1 MHMCTHVHVQVQAPR
16 QRTSHLRM
24 CMYMCR
30 CRRPGSAP
38 LISGCACTCAGAG
51 AQAAHLSSPALAP
64 LLGLLRPSSRALR
77 RHRLLLLAEGT
88 GYRGMAD
95 GTGYRAV
102 TGEDAGSKA
111 AANKAAMNDEAGA
124 AHGPLNGRRSAKAT
138 LGAEPAMMMAEGTGY
153 RPPREG
159 PRCRIAALGLVLDH
173 SRAACNAS
181 QRCAQKAAAYQLQST
196 LHQHRPKMG

>member
-1 MHMCTHVHVQVQAPR
+1 
-16 QRTSHLRM
+16 
-24 CMYMCR
+24 
-30 CRRPGSAP
+30 
-38 LISGCACTCAGAG
+38 
-51 AQAAHLSSPALAP
+51 
-64 LLGLLRPSSRALR
+64 
-77 RHRLLLLAEGT
+77 
-88 GYRGMAD
+88 MAD